1 MVCLI
6 VLCRVFILS
15 LCLITSHD
23 SILLYFYLFELLQN
37 PYTYRAPN
45 ECLIYLY
52 SLDANAS
59 FTYKICLCSIELLGT
74 NKIQTLK

>member
-1 MVCLI
+1 MSLAETDFLLTTPPPTMVCLI
-6 VLCRVFILS
+6 QLCRVFILS

-37 PYTYRAPN
+37 PYTYRAPY
-45 ECLIYLY
+45 ECLIYLH

-59 FTYKICLCSIELLGT
+59 FT
-74 NKIQTLK
+74 